1 MAPILSFWVVYLAVW
16 VIISVAWWGF
26 RAERFGVS
34 GLPIYLLYRT
44 TRLNNLIDRISA
56 ISPKA
61 WRTIWNLGI
70 VVGVGSIGYIFYE
83 LILNLLNLFFRSEQ
97 AVSIQPIV
105 PLPGL
110 FVSFETFPYLVLALS
125 IVVASHELSHGIAS
139 LADHVPLKSA
149 GLFFAHIV
157 MGGFVEPDE
166 EKLNQARN
174 ATKLRIFAAG
184 SSTNIILGIFCI
196 VLLSNFPATIAPFYN
211 VVAAGVQIGSVP
223 ENLPAFSSGLKA
235 GDVVTSINGTEIS
248 GIADL
253 RSFMSRVSPGQVIV
267 IGTKTGS
274 YMVKTGVDQNNAT
287 RALIGISGLTDLIV
301 YDPKLPFL
309 SSDFPNILL
318 HAEYWLSVVLVSVA
332 LINMLPM
339 YPFDGDKFIDTALN
353 VLGIRKTKGIR
364 SALNGTAYA
373 LLILNVGLSLVRFG
387 FLRY

>member
-1 MAPILSFWVVYLAVW
+1 MELIFSFGIVYLAIW
-16 VIISVAWWGF
+16 LVISTAWWGF
-26 RAERFGVS
+26 KAERFGIS

-44 TRLNNLIDRISA
+44 TRFNRFIDRISA
-56 ISPKA
+56 ISPRA

-70 VVGVGSIGYIFYE
+70 VLGVGSIVYIFYE
-83 LILNLLNLFFRSEQ
+83 LAWNLLNLFFRTEQ

-125 IVVASHELSHGIAS
+125 VVVASHEISHGIAS

-149 GLFFAHIV
+149 GLFFAHVV

-166 EKLNQARN
+166 EKLNQAKN

-184 SSTNIILGIFCI
+184 SSTNIILGILCI
-196 VLLSNFPATIAPFYN
+196 VLLSNFPATIAPFY
-211 VVAAGVQIGSVP
+211 AITASGVQIGSIP
-223 ENLPAFSSGLKA
+223 QNLPAYSSGLQA
-235 GDVVTSINGTEIS
+235 GDIVTSINGTEIS

-253 RSFMSRVSPGQVIV
+253 RSYMSKVSPGQLIV
-267 IGTKTGS
+267 IGTQTGS
-274 YMVKTGVDQNNAT
+274 YVVRTGSDQTNSS

-301 YDPKLPFL
+301 YNPKLPFL
-309 SSDFPNILL
+309 SSEFPDILL

-339 YPFDGDKFIDTALN
+339 YPFDGDKFVDTALSA
-353 VLGIRKTKGIR
+353 LGIRRTKGIR
-364 SALNGTAYA
+364 SALNGAAYG
-373 LLILNVGLSLVRFG
+373 LLILNVGLSLIRFG

>member
-1 MAPILSFWVVYLAVW
+1 MAPILSFWVVYLAIW
-16 VIISVAWWGF
+16 IIISVAWWGF
-26 RAERFGVS
+26 RAERYGVS

-56 ISPKA
+56 MSPKA

-70 VVGVGSIGYIFYE
+70 VVGVGSIAYIFYE

-211 VVAAGVQIGSVP
+211 VVASGVQIGSVP
-223 ENLPAFSSGLKA
+223 ENLPAYSSGLKA
-235 GDVVTSINGTEIS
+235 GDVVTSINGTGIS

-267 IGTKTGS
+267 IGTQTGS
-274 YMVKTGVDQNNAT
+274 YMVKTGVDQNNAS

-309 SSDFPNILL
+309 SSEFPNILL

-339 YPFDGDKFIDTALN
+339 YPFDGDKFLQTALN
-353 VLGIRKTKGIR
+353 VLGIRRTKEIR

-373 LLILNVGLSLVRFG
+373 LLILNVGLSLIRFG